1 LARSRHIFVEEALG
15 GEGGLAGFDWIAWL
29 LNIC

>member
-1 LARSRHIFVEEALG
+1 LARSKHIFVEEALG
-15 GEGGLAGFDWIAWL
+15 CEGGLAGLDGLAWL